1 MSDLKVRESTRIN
14 GRKTRHADQVADVRQ
29 GVKGIVGRRIRAAAD
44 EPPAKVYADGKTAE
58 RIIDRYDEL
67 VYSMKQTMEDTIA
80 MLDNAVNVQ
89 TDTDRKKN
97 TRRTKQE
104 RSLHYMN
111 ELVVTARDILKKKI
125 VEIDY

>member
-1 MSDLKVRESTRIN
+1 MSDTKVRHRTRIN
-14 GRKTRHADQVADVRQ
+14 GRKTRHEDQVPDVQQ
-29 GVKGIVGRRIRAAAD
+29 GIEGIDGRRVGAATD
-44 EPPAKVYADGKTAE
+44 TTPAKIYQDGERAE

-67 VYSMKQTMEDTIA
+67 VYSMKQTMEDAVA

-104 RSLHYMN
+104 RSLHTID
-111 ELVVTARDILKKKI
+111 ELVITARDILKKKI